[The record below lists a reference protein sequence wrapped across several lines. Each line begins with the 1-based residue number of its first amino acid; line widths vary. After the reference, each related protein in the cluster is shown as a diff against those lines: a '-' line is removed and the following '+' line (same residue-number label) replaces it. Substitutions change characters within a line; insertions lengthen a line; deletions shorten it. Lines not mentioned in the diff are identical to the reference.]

1 MCCSAAHVE
10 DMWYGLLQML
20 SRVILYEFGS
30 EVDKYS
36 TVDLSL
42 IYFDVYS
49 VLYVQLLLLELQ
61 ELGLN
66 YNLKL

>member
-1 MCCSAAHVE
+1 
-10 DMWYGLLQML
+10 MWYGLLQML

>member
-1 MCCSAAHVE
+1 
-10 DMWYGLLQML
+10 ML